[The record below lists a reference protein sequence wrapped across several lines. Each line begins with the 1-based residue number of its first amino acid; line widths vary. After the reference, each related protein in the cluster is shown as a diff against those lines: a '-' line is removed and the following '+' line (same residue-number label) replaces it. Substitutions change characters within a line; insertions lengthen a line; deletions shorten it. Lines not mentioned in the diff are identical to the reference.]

1 MITFAENKTME
12 ILLVILS
19 QFLFSFCRLLNVRY
33 TAKERIIPT
42 LITSFFVKA
51 SWLVSSAIG
60 VKSVLEFDY
69 IVIIAYVLSGLI
81 GEWIS
86 FKIKIKN

>member
-1 MITFAENKTME
+1 ME

-51 SWLVSSAIG
+51 SWLVGSAIG

-86 FKIKIKN
+86 FKIKIKD

>member
-1 MITFAENKTME
+1 MIME
-12 ILLVILS
+12 IVLVILS
-19 QFLFSFCRLLNVRY
+19 QFIFSFCRLLNVRY
-33 TAKERIIPT
+33 TSKERIIPT

-51 SWLVSSAIG
+51 SWLVGSAIG

-86 FKIKIKN
+86 FKIKIKDNESNS